1 MIAIDMPMPTS
12 CSECPCCADLEYDV
26 ICNANDGHLLSG
38 EPYEKCRMPSCPLI
52 DLEQEKAE

>member
-26 ICNANDGHLLSG
+26 VCNAKDGHLLSG
-38 EPYEKCRMPSCPLI
+38 EPYEKCRMLFCPLI
-52 DLEQEKAE
+52 DLTDDGK

>member
-38 EPYEKCRMPSCPLI
+38 EPYENCRMPFCPLI
-52 DLEQEKAE
+52 DPKQEEKE